1 MPDAPAAALTMPAVG
16 PPIPDLVNNI
26 LGGKQY
32 ISPSYWVGWAL
43 EKICGTN
50 PWDFIA
56 EQFAGDWNAAA
67 EAGQALKQLA
77 EFNTRYGDA
86 IEQARRQVI
95 PDAWDGNAAQQA
107 QSYFT
112 GLASALKDQIDALNG
127 MAGQF
132 HSLAAGM
139 QEMAQAL
146 QSLCQDL
153 ADWAIAIGISAAA
166 TAATSWTVF
175 GGIAGGVATLASIAE
190 AAKVWFMVL
199 DYHDMAWAAV
209 QGFTGLCAGYL
220 GGVQGMDKLQLPG
233 VAYHYPGA

>member
-1 MPDAPAAALTMPAVG
+1 MADAPAAVLTMPDVG

-32 ISPSYWVGWAL
+32 ISPSYWLGWAAD
-43 EKICGTN
+43 KVCGVN
-50 PWDFIA
+50 PWDWA
-56 EQFAGDWNAAA
+56 AQQFAGDWNAAA
-67 EAGQALKQLA
+67 EAGQALKQLGQ
-77 EFNTRYGDA
+77 FNQRYADA
-86 IEQARRQVI
+86 IDQARKATI
-95 PDAWDGNAAQQA
+95 PDHWDGNAAQQA

-112 GLASALKDQIDALNG
+112 TLSSALREQISALNDISS
-127 MAGQF
+127 QF

-139 QEMAQAL
+139 EEMAQAL
-146 QSLCQDL
+146 QSLFQDL
-153 ADWAIAIGISAAA
+153 TDWLIAIGISAAA
-166 TAATSWTVF
+166 TAATSWSIV

-220 GGVQGMDKLQLPG
+220 GAIHGMQSIDLPG
-233 VAYHYPGA
+233 TAYHYPST